1 MRRAAPRPPWPADM
15 GARLTRYGAQAV
27 LAVAAAAAIAAG
39 SWPAAALGAAG
50 TGAAG
55 TGGAVRHQA
64 ATLKMVTYRG
74 YRFEVPRSWP
84 VIRTARHRTAC
95 VRFDLHAV
103 YLGRPGPNQNCP
115 SWLVGTTEALLV
127 QPAAGTARRQ
137 TVENPVG
144 HQVTATAPR
153 IKVTATFDTDPTVIY
168 RILASARLSAPVI
181 VTANP
186 ARLAAAMEPSG
197 QAGNGEPASRSVST
211 GPAGAAGSNRAGT
224 ADAVSARRALAKPAI
239 LFGAAVPSLPPSVT
253 NDVGL
258 GFDVCAAPSA
268 SFMRAWHQYSRYRA
282 VGVYI
287 GGADRACDQQNLT
300 ASWVRQQAAAG
311 WRFIPMYVG
320 PQASFGQLTDP
331 ARQGVAAAADAVQE
345 AQRLTF
351 GQQTPIYY
359 DMEAYGA
366 SVSGKAL
373 QFLSAWTREL
383 HALGYVSGVYSS
395 SSSGVADLS
404 REYRSARLAHPDV
417 IYDALWNG
425 AKDVADSGY
434 RSGDWPGRRR
444 LHQFSGNV
452 LQTFGGDTMDIDQ
465 DYLDLSLTAPGG
477 TAQSA
482 PGTIE
487 TVDSAFVFYRGSG
500 NHLWEESRAAGGSWS
515 RKDLGGR
522 LSSEPSVV
530 QVGKSGLAVL
540 YRNGTGELTVKRRSR
555 GRWLAPQVLPM
566 MGIIGGA
573 PRAVAQTNGV
583 IDVFWSGNYD
593 KHLWHGEFNPG
604 RGWSGPQRLQGSL
617 ASWPDPVESGS
628 GVVQVF
634 WEGTD
639 GRLWRVV
646 RPVGTTWTA
655 PQALGMAPM
664 GGPPHAVQLPNG
676 ETDVFWRGKVPHSI
690 WSAQIAPDQRVR
702 GPRNL
707 GGVVSGA
714 PWPVVAAGA
723 ESVLFRDPHGQL
735 WQVPRTGGKWGPARR
750 VQVAAGLSSAPFAAS
765 GGTGTPLQL
774 FWTGSNAS
782 LWSARFTPSTGW
794 QQPVDLGGSVRGGG
808 H

>member
-1 MRRAAPRPPWPADM
+1 M
-15 GARLTRYGAQAV
+15 GAQLTRGAARAV
-27 LAVAAAAAIAAG
+27 LAG
-39 SWPAAALGAAG
+39 
-50 TGAAG
+50 
-55 TGGAVRHQA
+55 A
-64 ATLKMVTYRG
+64 ATLAVLAGSAPGAAFGADRPRAARHPASALKTVTYRG
-74 YRFEVPRSWP
+74 YRFKVPTSWP
-84 VIRTARHRTAC
+84 VIRTSRHRTAC

-103 YLGRPGPNQNCP
+103 YLGQPGVNQNCP

-127 QPAAGTARRQ
+127 QPAAARAHRQ

-144 HQVTATAPR
+144 HQITATAPR
-153 IKVTATFDTDPTVIY
+153 IKMTATFDTNPTVIY
-168 RILASARLSAPVI
+168 RIIASARLAAPVI
-181 VTANP
+181 VSANP
-186 ARLAAAMEPSG
+186 ARLAADLTPAAD
-197 QAGNGEPASRSVST
+197 AGNGEPAAPGVPADSAGS
-211 GPAGAAGSNRAGT
+211 AGATSAGA
-224 ADAVSARRALAKPAI
+224 ADAVSAHSVPARPSARFTAAK
-239 LFGAAVPSLPPSVT
+239 PSLPATVT
-253 NDVGL
+253 NEIGL
-258 GFDVCAAPSA
+258 GFDVCAAPGA
-268 SFMRAWHQYSRYRA
+268 SFMRAWRRDSGYRA
-282 VGVYI
+282 VGIYI

-300 ASWVRQQAAAG
+300 PSWVRRQAAAG

-331 ARQGVAAAADAVQE
+331 ARQGVAAAADAVQQ

-359 DMEAYGA
+359 DMEAYGSSA
-366 SVSGKAL
+366 TGKAL
-373 QFLSAWTREL
+373 AFLSAWTREL

-395 SSSGVADLS
+395 SSAGVADLA
-404 REYRSARLAHPDV
+404 REYHTSRFTHPDV

-434 RSGDWPGRRR
+434 RRGDWPGHRR

-452 LQTFGGDTMDIDQ
+452 LQTFGGDTMDVDQ

-477 TAQSA
+477 TVQYGA
-482 PGTIE
+482 GTIQAG
-487 TVDSAFVFYRGSG
+487 DSASVFYRGSG

-515 RKDLGGR
+515 RKNLGGL

-540 YRNGTGELTVKRRSR
+540 YRSRTGELTVIRRS
-555 GRWLAPQVLPM
+555 GGHWQAPQALPM
-566 MGIIGGA
+566 MGVIGGA

-604 RGWSGPQRLQGSL
+604 RGWSGPQRLQGRL

-639 GRLWRVV
+639 GRLWRIV
-646 RPVGTTWTA
+646 RPVGKAWTA

-664 GGPPHAVQLPNG
+664 GGPPHAVQLASG
-676 ETDVFWRGKVPHSI
+676 ETDVFWRGKVPHAI
-690 WSAQIAPDQRVR
+690 WTAQIAPDQRVR

-707 GGVVSGA
+707 GGQVSGA
-714 PWPVVAAGA
+714 PWPVVAAGT
-723 ESVLFRDPHGQL
+723 ESVLFRAPGGQL
-735 WQVPRTGGKWGPARR
+735 WQVPRAGGTFGPARR
-750 VQVAAGLSSAPFAAS
+750 VPVVAGLSSAPFAAS
-765 GGTGTPLQL
+765 GGTGEPLQL
-774 FWTGSNAS
+774 FWIGSSAT
-782 LWSARFTPSTGW
+782 LWSARFTTSTGW
-794 QQPVDLGGSVRGGG
+794 QQPVDLGARVVG
-808 H
+808 HAN

>member
-1 MRRAAPRPPWPADM
+1 M
-15 GARLTRYGAQAV
+15 GARLTRSSAQVV
-27 LAVAAAAAIAAG
+27 LAVAAATAIAAG
-39 SWPAAALGAAG
+39 SGPATAL
-50 TGAAG
+50 GAAG
-55 TGGAVRHQA
+55 TGGAVRHHA
-64 ATLKMVTYRG
+64 PALKSVTYRG
-74 YRFEVPRSWP
+74 YRFAVPRSWP

-103 YLGRPGPNQNCP
+103 YLGRPGTNQNCP

-127 QPAAGTARRQ
+127 QPAAAAARRQ
-137 TVENPVG
+137 TAENPVG

-153 IKVTATFDTDPTVIY
+153 IRVTATFDTDPTVIY
-168 RILASARLSAPVI
+168 RILASARLAAPVI
-181 VTANP
+181 VAANP
-186 ARLAAAMEPSG
+186 ARLAADMAPAD
-197 QAGNGEPASRSVST
+197 QAGNGESASHGASA
-211 GPAGAAGSNRAGT
+211 GPGGGAGSSRAGV
-224 ADAVSARRALAKPAI
+224 ADAVSASRAQARPAI
-239 LFGAAVPSLPPSVT
+239 VFGAAAPSLPATVA

-258 GFDVCAAPSA
+258 GFDACAAPSA
-268 SFMRAWHQYSRYRA
+268 SFMRAWHRYSRYRA
-282 VGVYI
+282 VGIYI

-300 ASWVRQQAAAG
+300 ASWVRRQAAAG
-311 WRFIPMYVG
+311 WRFIPTYVG

-331 ARQGVAAAADAVQE
+331 ARQGVAAAADAVQQ

-359 DMEAYGA
+359 DMEAYRAAA
-366 SVSGKAL
+366 SARAL

-383 HALGYVSGVYSS
+383 HALGYVSGVYGS
-395 SSSGVADLS
+395 SSSGVADLA
-404 REYRSARLAHPDV
+404 REYHSARLGHPDV
-417 IYDALWNG
+417 IDDALWNG
-425 AKDVADSGY
+425 AKDVNDSGY
-434 RSGDWPGRRR
+434 RNGDWPGRRR

-465 DYLDLSLTAPGG
+465 DYLSLSLTAPGG

-482 PGTIE
+482 AGTIQAG
-487 TVDSAFVFYRGSG
+487 DSTIVFYRGSG

-515 RKDLGGR
+515 RRDLGGR
-522 LSSEPSVV
+522 LTFEPSVV
-530 QVGKSGLAVL
+530 QVGRSGLMVL
-540 YRNGTGELTVKRRSR
+540 YRNGTGELAVKRRSR

-604 RGWSGPQRLQGSL
+604 RGWSGPQGLHGSL
-617 ASWPDPVESGS
+617 ASWPYPVESGS
-628 GVVQVF
+628 GLVQVF

-646 RPVGTTWTA
+646 RQVGTAWSA

-664 GGPPHAVQLPNG
+664 GGPPRAVQLPDG
-676 ETDVFWRGKVPHSI
+676 ETDVFWRRKTPHSL
-690 WSAQIAPDQRVR
+690 WTAQIAPDQRVR

-707 GGVVSGA
+707 GGVVSGV

-723 ESVLFRDPHGQL
+723 ESVLFRGPGGRL
-735 WQVPRTGGKWGPARR
+735 WQVPRTGAKWAPARR
-750 VQVAAGLSSAPFAAS
+750 VQVAPGLSSALFAAS

-774 FWTGSNAS
+774 FWIGSRATV
-782 LWSARFTPSTGW
+782 WSARFTASTGW
-794 QQPVDLGGSVRGGG
+794 QQPVDLGGPVQGSG

>member
-1 MRRAAPRPPWPADM
+1 M
-15 GARLTRYGAQAV
+15 GTRLTRCAARAGLAG
-27 LAVAAAAAIAAG
+27 AVALAMLAG
-39 SWPAAALGAAG
+39 SGPGAAFAAKRPGAARHPAAAL
-50 TGAAG
+50 
-55 TGGAVRHQA
+55 
-64 ATLKMVTYRG
+64 KSVTYRG
-74 YRFEVPRSWP
+74 YHFKVPRSWP
-84 VIRTARHRTAC
+84 VIRTARRRTGC

-103 YLGRPGPNQNCP
+103 YLGQPGINQNCP
-115 SWLVGTTEALLV
+115 SWLVGTTEAVLV
-127 QPAAGTARRQ
+127 QPAAASARRK

-144 HQVTATAPR
+144 HQITATAPR
-153 IKVTATFDTDPTVIY
+153 IRLTATFDTNPTVIY
-168 RILASARLSAPVI
+168 RIIASARLAAPVI
-181 VTANP
+181 VSANP
-186 ARLAAAMEPSG
+186 ARLAADLTPAED
-197 QAGNGEPASRSVST
+197 AGNGESAALGTPADAPGSARAT
-211 GPAGAAGSNRAGT
+211 RAGAAE
-224 ADAVSARRALAKPAI
+224 AVSARRVPARASAP
-239 LFGAAVPSLPPSVT
+239 FTAAAASLPATVT

-268 SFMRAWHQYSRYRA
+268 RFMRAWRRDSRYRA
-282 VGVYI
+282 VGIYI

-300 ASWVRQQAAAG
+300 PSWVRRQAAAG

-331 ARQGVAAAADAVQE
+331 ARQGVAAAADAVQQ

-359 DMEAYGA
+359 DMEAYRSA
-366 SVSGKAL
+366 MSGKAL
-373 QFLSAWTREL
+373 AFLSAWTREL

-395 SSSGVADLS
+395 SSSGVADLARAYHGS
-404 REYRSARLAHPDV
+404 RFTHPDV

-425 AKDVADSGY
+425 AKDVADSSY
-434 RSGDWPGRRR
+434 RRGDWPGHRR

-452 LQTFGGDTMDIDQ
+452 LQTFGGDTMDVDQ

-477 TAQSA
+477 TVQYGA
-482 PGTIE
+482 GTIQAGDA
-487 TVDSAFVFYRGSG
+487 TSVFYRGRG
-500 NHLWEESRAAGGSWS
+500 NHLWEETRTAGGAWS
-515 RKDLGGR
+515 RKNLGGE

-540 YRNGTGELTVKRRSR
+540 YRSRTGELTVIRRSGGHWR
-555 GRWLAPQVLPM
+555 TPQAVPM
-566 MGIIGGA
+566 MGVIGGA

-646 RPVGTTWTA
+646 RPVGTAWTA

-664 GGPPHAVQLPNG
+664 GGPPHAVQLPSG
-676 ETDVFWRGKVPHSI
+676 ETDVFWRGKIPHAI
-690 WSAQIAPDQRVR
+690 WSAQIAPDQKVR

-707 GGVVSGA
+707 GGEVSGA

-723 ESVLFRDPHGQL
+723 ESVLFRAPGGQL
-735 WQVPRTGGKWGPARR
+735 WQVPRAKGTFGQARR
-750 VQVAAGLSSAPFAAS
+750 VQVVAGLSSAPFAAS
-765 GGTGTPLQL
+765 GGSGGPLQL
-774 FWTGSNAS
+774 FWIGSGAT
-782 LWSARFTPSTGW
+782 LWSARFTTSTGW
-794 QQPVDLGGSVRGGG
+794 QQPVDLGARVVGRAN
-808 H
+808 